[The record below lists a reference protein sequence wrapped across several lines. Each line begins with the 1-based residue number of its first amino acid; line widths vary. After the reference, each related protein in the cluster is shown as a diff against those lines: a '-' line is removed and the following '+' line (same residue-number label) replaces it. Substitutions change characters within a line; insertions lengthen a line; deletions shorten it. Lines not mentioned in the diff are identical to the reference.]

1 MCNISCDTERTIII
15 LKSMGINYP
24 VLKAYGLE
32 LAKPLLVVVD
42 AGQLK
47 AAVNLFSD
55 GGAPR
60 ISEYIR
66 EKECKK
72 NFSETNSMFVIHP
85 YSPTK
90 KGKDFLT
97 FLSTVAR
104 LGVMGEVQI
113 NAMPLIISGGIPL
126 DVNLDNF
133 FTVFIDGSL
142 SGVYINGMTVV
153 PPDREL
159 AVVENQ
165 IKLHLSDDFSQEEK
179 ALLAATCFLYPN
191 IFSGAV
197 QSEFENL
204 LDYARVL
211 VKRDGENKD
220 TNNLGELFIRE
231 LYRWQERT
239 GFCLMYEL
247 PDLEMSITENLHQ
260 VMIYNNDFIF
270 VKEELFKEIVAPFL
284 RTFSIGVLKREFV
297 KEGILCPENA
307 QTYTAKMSYY
317 NVAGEYRRERM
328 LRFKRSRLNCAG
340 ELDFVDVCEQM

>member
-1 MCNISCDTERTIII
+1 MCNISCDTERTIVV

-32 LAKPLLVVVD
+32 LAKPLLVIVEE
-42 AGQLK
+42 GQLK
-47 AAVNLFSD
+47 EAVRLFSD
-55 GGAPR
+55 GGALR

-72 NFSETNSMFVIHP
+72 VFSETNSAFIVYP

-90 KGKDFLT
+90 KGKDFLA

-104 LGVMGEVQI
+104 LGVMGEARI
-113 NAMPLIISGGIPL
+113 NAMLLIISEGIPL
-126 DVNLDNF
+126 DVDLDRF
-133 FTVFIDGSL
+133 FTVFINGNL

-165 IKLHLSDDFSQEEK
+165 IKLHLSNNFSQEEK
-179 ALLAATCFLYPN
+179 ALLAAVCFLYPN
-191 IFSGAV
+191 TFSGAF
-197 QSEFENL
+197 QLEFEDL
-204 LDYARVL
+204 LDYALAL
-211 VKRDGENKD
+211 VKRDEENKD
-220 TNNLGELFIRE
+220 TNDLGELFIRE

-239 GFCLMYEL
+239 GFCLIYAL
-247 PDLEMSITENLHQ
+247 PNLEMSITENLHQ
-260 VMIYNNDFIF
+260 VIIYNDDFLF
-270 VKEELFKEIVAPFL
+270 VKEELFQEIATPFL
-284 RTFSIGVLKREFV
+284 GIFSIGVLKRELV

-328 LRFKRSRLNCAG
+328 LRFKRSRLNCVG
-340 ELDFVDVCEQM
+340 ELDFVDLCEEI